1 MVSPM
6 GIGYAETPGIWSAE
20 QVEGWKR
27 TTRAV
32 HEARRPYFPA
42 AVADYPSLPHER
54 HSPDLNSSHARVN
67 ERVSS
72 GV

>member
-1 MVSPM
+1 M

-32 HEARRPYFPA
+32 HEPGGRIFLQLWRIIRACRMSVTVPI
-42 AVADYPSLPHER
+42 
-54 HSPDLNSSHARVN
+54 
-67 ERVSS
+67 
-72 GV
+72 